1 MRNYK
6 TVQELILKAAMFDGI
21 TTTIR
26 STELFG
32 GRDAI
37 ELTFSKGDRY
47 SRVCIDTLNTYNYP
61 EDAVLYNCKSALYK
75 LLKAPYEEIEY
86 KKENELCK
94 EQTL

>member
-37 ELTFSKGDRY
+37 ELTFSKGDRH
-47 SRVCIDTLNTYNYP
+47 SSVCIDTLNVYNYP
-61 EDAVLYNCKSALYK
+61 EDATLYKCKSALYN

-86 KKENELCK
+86 VKEN
-94 EQTL
+94 

>member
-1 MRNYK
+1 MSNYK

-26 STELFG
+26 ATELIG

-37 ELTFSKGDRY
+37 ELIFSKGDSY
-47 SRVCIDTLNTYNYP
+47 SSVYIDTLNTYRYP

-86 KKENELCK
+86 EDNNNEH
-94 EQTL
+94 